1 MPSSRPTP
9 RTERLALIAFGAGVG
24 VLALTW
30 LLGFSLRA
38 PIWSEDIEN
47 IRRSGLFRLYGGQA
61 INMVNTG
68 LLMLLLGAGY
78 IAALWGLHQGIP
90 RAFAASAVASVVV
103 MACVLPVAP
112 LTSPDAA
119 HLAADVRT
127 FWRGTDPTGPSGV
140 PNRQN
145 DPVAKDVRVFD
156 DSPSGYGPVAYAVG
170 GASIPFVG
178 DTLRWNILGV
188 KAVAAL
194 FLLAAGLATGLVA
207 RKVGYEP
214 GFAMAFVTLNPLM
227 LWEFVADGHNDPI
240 MVAFG
245 MGAILLAVQDRVRW
259 RLAAAPLAV
268 LSIAAKYAMVVVA
281 PIFVAWWVERIR
293 LAPPSWLPRPIVSL
307 LPDARALMAGVAVT
321 AGILAA
327 LVLGL
332 DLLAN
337 GTAGPATGLTRNT
350 PYTFARAV
358 FDTKDRENWL
368 FGVCYAA
375 TATTAALIIL
385 RHRLETSRDVLAASA
400 LLMAIFLFVL
410 SPNLRHWYQLWC
422 LPLVAVGG
430 RRWLMAGA
438 VAFSLGAFSTLL
450 ALNWQASI
458 QTQMGIKNP
467 VDNSVLYLWVMTAS
481 VALFVWYRDREAER
495 RAAAAEARRTQRRL
509 PGRPA
514 GAGSRR

>member
-1 MPSSRPTP
+1 MPSSRPA
-9 RTERLALIAFGAGVG
+9 RTERVALIAFGAGAT

-47 IRRSGLFRLYGGQA
+47 IRRSGLFRIYGGDA
-61 INMVNTG
+61 INMVNTA
-68 LLMLLLGAGY
+68 LLMLLLGGGY
-78 IAALWGLHQGIP
+78 IAALWGLYQGIP
-90 RAFAASAVASVVV
+90 RSFATAAAASVLV

-127 FWRGTDPTGPSGV
+127 FWRGTDPTGLHGP
-140 PNRQN
+140 PAQQN
-145 DPVAKDVRVFD
+145 DPVAKEVRVFSD
-156 DSPSGYGPVAYAVG
+156 LPSGYGPVAYAIG

-178 DTLRWNILGV
+178 DTLRWNVFGV
-188 KAVAAL
+188 KVVAAL
-194 FLLAAGLATGLVA
+194 FLLAAGVTTGLVA
-207 RKVGYEP
+207 RKLGYEP

-268 LSIAAKYAMVVVA
+268 LSVAAKYAMIVVSPVFA
-281 PIFVAWWVERIR
+281 AWWVERIR
-293 LAPPSWLPRPIVSL
+293 LAPPAWLPGPIVAV
-307 LPDARALMAGVAVT
+307 LPKARPVMAGVAIA
-321 AGILAA
+321 AGVGAA
-327 LVLGL
+327 LIIGL
-332 DLLAN
+332 DMLPG

-350 PYTFARAV
+350 PWTFGRAV

-368 FGVCYAA
+368 FGVCYAGI
-375 TATTAALIIL
+375 ATTAGLIIL
-385 RHRLETSRDVLAASA
+385 RHRIETARDALAAAA

-430 RRWLMAGA
+430 RRWLMAAA

-450 ALNWQASI
+450 ALNWQAAI

-467 VDNSVLYLWVMTAS
+467 VDNSVLYLWVLTVS
-481 VALFVWYRDREAER
+481 VALFVWYRDRDAAQ